1 MIRELITGA
10 SSGRAKRETYGM
22 AKQYRIRIRG
32 EQREAI
38 DEDLMVQL
46 VVMLGRQLAREAEE
60 EAAREQE
67 AGDAPPEPTDA
78 PEAAA

>member
-1 MIRELITGA
+1 
-10 SSGRAKRETYGM
+10 M

-32 EQREAI
+32 EQLEAI

-60 EAAREQE
+60 QAVQDREAD
-67 AGDAPPEPTDA
+67 GAPAEPDDA